1 MKSRFYAY
9 NFGIPLLCAAL
20 VFLMFDMTSIDIAIS
35 NLLFDPQTQTFPID
49 KIHFFEK
56 LTHKWARIIPDW
68 TAEIALIGALLSV
81 IWPLV
86 NPQKRPRLGAFLQRS
101 KVAPLLRFCAEH
113 RRDFL
118 FVVVAFAVCT
128 GVIHFLK
135 SHTSVYCPIETTLYG
150 GKMPHIEW
158 YENFQLLHE
167 AGSGRCWPG
176 GHASGGFTMLA
187 LYFVARRYQWRFS
200 KAILW
205 GSLLLGFIY
214 GTTRVL
220 QGWHYMSHTLWAGIF
235 VWFACLLTALA
246 FYGWA
251 RLALP
256 VLSRPEQTLS
266 RVAATSA
273 CPAFRTAD

>member
-9 NFGIPLLCAAL
+9 NLGVPLLCAAL
-20 VFLMFDMTSIDIAIS
+20 VFLLFDMTSIDIAIS

-81 IWPLV
+81 IWPLA

-158 YENFQLLHE
+158 YKNFQLFHE

-235 VWFACLLTALA
+235 VWLACLLTALA